1 MEQTETFNNSDLCI
15 ATEYDFKDKDIDIST
30 AVIKGRYPDEGY
42 CVNTEV
48 KEMIY
53 VISGGGTIFTENG
66 TVSFE
71 KSDAILI
78 EKGEKY
84 FWDANAEVVMACSPA
99 WTSQQHKMV
108 K

>member
-1 MEQTETFNNSDLCI
+1 MEQAETFNNSDLCI

-53 VISGGGTIFTENG
+53 VISGGGAIFTENG
-66 TVSFE
+66 TVSF
-71 KSDAILI
+71 
-78 EKGEKY
+78 
-84 FWDANAEVVMACSPA
+84 A
-99 WTSQQHKMV
+99 WTAEQHKFV

>member
-1 MEQTETFNNSDLCI
+1 MKLVKKITLEQTETFNNSDLCI

-53 VISGGGTIFTENG
+53 VISGGAIFTENG
-66 TVSFE
+66 TVSF
-71 KSDAILI
+71 
-78 EKGEKY
+78 
-84 FWDANAEVVMACSPA
+84 A
-99 WTSQQHKMV
+99 WTAEQHKFV